1 MRDIQYQSNF
11 SKPVSLEVLQSFGPS
26 SNVPKL
32 VSEMRR
38 EMMRQRSSGVEPTAD
53 ANHARMTAHA
63 LRNSRLV

>member
-53 ANHARMTAHA
+53 AEPCAYTVQA
-63 LRNSRLV
+63 LRNGRLV